1 MTDMEMIFLK
11 PEKKCATC
19 DYWEFG
25 QRICCS
31 WGFFP
36 GAQAISSA
44 YKAGGECHA
53 MGGND
58 GKDCPTWV
66 ARDTATS
73 PS

>member
-1 MTDMEMIFLK
+1 MNTTAPSDTR
-11 PEKKCATC
+11 CGTC

-25 QRICCS
+25 QRSYCS

-36 GAQAISSA
+36 GAMAISSA

-66 ARDTATS
+66 VRDAAPS